1 MKKHIM
7 IGIKIIVVLFLLSVL
22 FFPLASCSSLKK
34 SKQKSKTEVKS
45 EIKIDSSATENKV
58 EETKIIEETKA
69 TEKVV
74 EETNEIEVSDGQELE
89 VTNYDANGK
98 KTGSTKY
105 KGSGKSKKTTSTKNT
120 DATSKKESQ
129 SKTDSKLE
137 IDLSKHNSA
146 KSKVSE
152 ANLNKEKKGS
162 IFSSCL
168 FWLFLIVISV
178 LLYLNKRFKWLL
190 SIINYLK
197 K

>member
-7 IGIKIIVVLFLLSVL
+7 FGIKFIAVLFLLSIL

-34 SKQKSKTEVKS
+34 STQKSTTEVKS
-45 EIKIDSSATENKV
+45 EIKIDSSVTENKV

-89 VTNYDANGK
+89 VTNYDANGN

-120 DATSKKESQ
+120 DAS
-129 SKTDSKLE
+129 
-137 IDLSKHNSA
+137 
-146 KSKVSE
+146 
-152 ANLNKEKKGS
+152 
-162 IFSSCL
+162 
-168 FWLFLIVISV
+168 
-178 LLYLNKRFKWLL
+178 
-190 SIINYLK
+190 
-197 K
+197 